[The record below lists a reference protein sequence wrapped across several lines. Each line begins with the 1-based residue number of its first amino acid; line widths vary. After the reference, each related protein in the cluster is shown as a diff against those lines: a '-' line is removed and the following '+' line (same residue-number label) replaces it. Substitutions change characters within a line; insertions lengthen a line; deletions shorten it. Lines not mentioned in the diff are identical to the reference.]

1 MESSYEWL
9 CGRKVNQP
17 GASPA
22 SVCVSQTP
30 NRLTEDLMDEYK
42 ANYLFVYFREVDG

>member
-9 CGRKVNQP
+9 CRKKVHQP
-17 GASPA
+17 GASPT
-22 SVCVSQTP
+22 SVCVNQTP
-30 NRLTEDLMDEYK
+30 IRLTGDLMDEYK